1 VGKKENSRRKDNFPP
16 EDPRQ
21 QLFDNISLSSSPR
34 RSWSWNYAGDHANVA
49 SKPEDRRVRGV
60 AKDPETLGFSRTPG
74 IRTVSQTSELSVL
87 DQVAEHVSDGTT
99 GDAND
104 SRDVEDAD
112 ETAEH
117 VDCRQARAPLVPI
130 IEAPDRPEIGRPS
143 SPFKRWLRTLK
154 QRHRALDDD
163 LAPLSRLEKS
173 PSSTSSV
180 AFISAVRTAS
190 VTIASFSVHP
200 RSRRSAQ
207 TSYLRH
213 GGSQAD
219 MRYRSSFDGEDVPES
234 PLIDDGTWSRSV
246 RRHRIVEEIVS
257 SEESYVRDL
266 RTLINV
272 SVEALF

>member
-1 VGKKENSRRKDNFPP
+1 MHRA
-16 EDPRQ
+16 
-21 QLFDNISLSSSPR
+21 I
-34 RSWSWNYAGDHANVA
+34 
-49 SKPEDRRVRGV
+49 
-60 AKDPETLGFSRTPG
+60 AKDPETLGFSRTPV
-74 IRTVSQTSELSVL
+74 IRAVSQTSELSVL
-87 DQVAEHVSDGTT
+87 DQVAELAPRDGTT

-104 SRDVEDAD
+104 ARDVEDAD
-112 ETAEH
+112 EAAER

-130 IEAPDRPEIGRPS
+130 IEAPDRPEVGRPS

-154 QRHRALDDD
+154 RRHRALDDD
-163 LAPLSRLEKS
+163 EYQLDHFAPLSRLEKS
-173 PSSTSSV
+173 PSSASSV
-180 AFISAVRTAS
+180 AFIGAVRTAS

-200 RSRRSAQ
+200 RSRRSAE

-219 MRYRSSFDGEDVPES
+219 MRYRSSFDGEYVPAS

-266 RTLINV
+266 KTLVNV
-272 SVEALF
+272 SVEALFWRY